1 MRKIRSDIGD
11 RMPENKKPNLDNI
24 ANSDSSPSLKIIETK
39 IIENIKKIMENN
51 NMEENIPF
59 MFYLASNPNT
69 PKETLLEIFKKLEFY
84 KLHKNE
90 YKGPIKFIWIENAL
104 AENRNTHAEVLT
116 GLANDPKL
124 TKKTMYYIA
133 LHKNTPLYFL
143 NKLAEKAEKEVE
155 EKLKEASNP
164 NTSKEHLKKLK
175 KLAKKDE
182 NYSVLNAIINNEKA
196 PEEIQKLA
204 KKRKKELRGEKDA
217 IINNENAPQEIKE
230 KPKKIRRYGV
240 ESRMALARNE
250 NIDAETIKYLSKDP
264 EAAVKCALTENPK
277 TPPDVLTEIKNYAIE
292 AIKKS
297 NNKEDLNEYE
307 DILKGVALHNNTPL
321 EDLEELAK
329 YPNDVVKGRVLV
341 NLLNRKI
348 GENIVAKLEK
358 DKSLRYFGK
367 VVRSIISHDNTL
379 AKALEEVRIGK
390 SKTKVMELVEYCLLL
405 NNNINNIQLKL
416 EEYWDFVK
424 FNNVR
429 LNEALAVMQK
439 TPVEILE
446 ELAKPEKSKTIRAD
460 VAGNSKTLP
469 ETLMK
474 LVEQPEIEIKIRLS
488 KNENTPSEALTK
500 LKNYSIEAI
509 KKSKNKEDLENNIKI
524 LEGVAKNKNTSTE
537 DLRDLLAN
545 FLNKENKEMISTIIS
560 NINTPQ
566 EDLEALANFLN
577 KEMISTTIS
586 NINISQ
592 EDFEK
597 MTKEIRL
604 NVARNLNTSSEDLE
618 KLEKSDNDSDVR
630 DAASTTI
637 IKHSQILEA
646 YNYFSLLRQN

>member
-1 MRKIRSDIGD
+1 MPRS
-11 RMPENKKPNLDNI
+11 KKPIDNKMVNPDGNPNL
-24 ANSDSSPSLKIIETK
+24 LE
-39 IIENIKKIMENN
+39 IKM
-51 NMEENIPF
+51 NMEKEIPL
-59 MFYLASNPNT
+59 MFNLASDPNT

-84 KLHKNE
+84 KPYRNE
-90 YKGPIKFIWIENAL
+90 YKGPIKFILIENAL
-104 AENRNTHAEVLT
+104 AENHNTPADVLT

-124 TKKTMYYIA
+124 AKRTMCYIA
-133 LHKNTPLYFL
+133 RHKNTPPNVL
-143 NKLAEKAEKEVE
+143 NKLAKNAKKEVE
-155 EKLKEASNP
+155 EKLKEASDP
-164 NTSKEHLKKLK
+164 NTSKERLEE
-175 KLAKKDE
+175 LAKTDE
-182 NYSVLNAIINNEKA
+182 NYSVLNVIINNEKA

-204 KKRKKELRGEKDA
+204 KKRKEELREKVRKGRRKPD
-217 IINNENAPQEIKE
+217 EIAVR
-230 KPKKIRRYGV
+230 I
-240 ESRMALARNE
+240 ALAHNKNIKVKTIRN
-250 NIDAETIKYLSKDP
+250 YLSKDP
-264 EAAVKCALTENPK
+264 EAAVKLALTENPK
-277 TPPDVLTEIKNYAIE
+277 TPPDVLKKIKKYAIKATIKN
-292 AIKKS
+292 S
-297 NNKEDLNEYE
+297 NNKEDLKEYE
-307 DILKGVALHNNTPL
+307 DILKRVALHNNTRP

-329 YPNDVVKGRVLV
+329 YPDDIVKGRVLV

-348 GENIVAKLEK
+348 REDIVAELEK
-358 DKSLRYFGK
+358 DEILKYFGK